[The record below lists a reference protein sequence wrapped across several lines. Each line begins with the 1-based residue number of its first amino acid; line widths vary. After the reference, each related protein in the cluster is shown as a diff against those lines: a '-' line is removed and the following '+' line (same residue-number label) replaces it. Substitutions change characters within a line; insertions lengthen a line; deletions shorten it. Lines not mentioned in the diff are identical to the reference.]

1 MSSRGAVPG
10 STAVKQEGNISR
22 EVSEGPRKEKEHHV
36 GQLFP
41 SMQHRAEIRGV
52 QEDVPEP
59 PSLLRPTSQW
69 YYTRYRAK
77 CSALRF
83 PPCRAHFRRQGALS
97 SFVSEYFEAETKL
110 KKRLHQSFTA
120 IQCSPAKAKLASK
133 MKTWNVIN
141 ISPHLKKRCSCA
153 ITNTSNEPNR
163 RILWSAETNDR
174 WAAHGG

>member
-59 PSLLRPTSQW
+59 PPPSPPYQPVILHEVQSKVFRAAIPT
-69 YYTRYRAK
+69 
-77 CSALRF
+77 
-83 PPCRAHFRRQGALS
+83 
-97 SFVSEYFEAETKL
+97 
-110 KKRLHQSFTA
+110 
-120 IQCSPAKAKLASK
+120 
-133 MKTWNVIN
+133 M
-141 ISPHLKKRCSCA
+141 
-153 ITNTSNEPNR
+153 
-163 RILWSAETNDR
+163 
-174 WAAHGG
+174 